1 MAVLEQRQRLIPSAG
16 QITIKNGSENE
27 KKTTRLDNLTGKKL
41 ELALKF
47 QNVQN
52 KKAEKVYF

>member
-27 KKTTRLDNLTGKKL
+27 KKTTRLDNLTGKKTG
-41 ELALKF
+41 AGT
-47 QNVQN
+47 
-52 KKAEKVYF
+52 